1 LIKHLY
7 NLFYS
12 NYYKSFSLPTFAEI
26 IVDGGTSENIRFPNS
41 ELNTPNSFLAMIE
54 YNRTKLSN
62 GLTVIVHED
71 DSTPLATV
79 NILYK
84 VGARDE
90 DPDRTGFAHL
100 FEHLMF
106 GGSVNIPD
114 YDAPLQV
121 AGGDNNAFTNNDITN
136 YYLTLPAQNLETAF
150 WLESDRMLNL
160 AFSKKSLDVQRSV
173 VIEEFK
179 QRYLNQPYGDV
190 WLLLRPLA
198 YKVHPYQW
206 ATIGKEISHIE
217 NANLNDVKSFFNKF
231 YCPDN
236 AIMVV
241 AGNVKTDD
249 VYKRAEEW
257 FGEIKRSI
265 DNGRK
270 YPVEPKQT
278 EKRELTVERNI
289 PYDSIYKAYHCCS
302 RLDKEF
308 YAVDLLTD
316 NLSRGKS
323 SRLYNE
329 LVKNKKLFSEI
340 NAYTTGDFDK
350 ALVIVEGKLVKGVPV
365 KEAEEAIDIE
375 LQKMKQDVV
384 FVDELEKVKNKVES
398 TMVFSEIDLAGRAL
412 NLAIAEYM
420 GDINLINTEIDLF
433 RSVTA
438 KDIQLQAQEIFREEN
453 CSTLY
458 YLAKK

>member
-1 LIKHLY
+1 MI
-7 NLFYS
+7 
-12 NYYKSFSLPTFAEI
+12 SFQK
-26 IVDGGTSENIRFPNS
+26 
-41 ELNTPNSFLAMIE
+41 
-54 YNRTKLSN
+54 TKLSN

-71 DSTPLATV
+71 QSTPLATV
-79 NILYK
+79 NILYR

-90 DPDRTGFAHL
+90 DPDKTGFAHL

-114 YDAPLQV
+114 YDSPLQL

-160 AFSKKSLDVQRSV
+160 AFSEKSLEVQRNV

-190 WLLLRPLA
+190 WLMLRPLA

-206 ATIGKEISHIE
+206 ATIGKTISHIE
-217 NANLNDVKSFFNKF
+217 QASLDDVKRFFNRY

-241 AGNVKTDD
+241 AGNVNTNE
-249 VYKRAEEW
+249 VYAMAEKW
-257 FGEIKRSI
+257 FGEIKRSYKSEK
-265 DNGRK
+265 K
-270 YPVEPKQT
+270 YLQEPPQT
-278 EKRELTVERNI
+278 ERRELTVERKI
-289 PYDSIYKAYHCCS
+289 PYDSLYKAYHCCS

-316 NLSRGKS
+316 ILSQGKS
-323 SRLYNE
+323 SRLYQE
-329 LVKNKKLFSEI
+329 LVKKQKLFSEI
-340 NAYTTGDFDK
+340 HAYATADFDK
-350 ALVIVEGKLVKGVPV
+350 GLIVIDGKLVKGVSMKV
-365 KEAEEAIDIE
+365 AEAAVDVE
-375 LQKMKQDVV
+375 LKKIQEMVAGD
-384 FVDELEKVKNKVES
+384 DEMEKVKNKVES
-398 TMVFSEIDLAGRAL
+398 TMVFSEIDLSGRAL

-420 GDINLINTEIDLF
+420 GDVNLINTEIE
-433 RSVTA
+433 RYRKVSA
-438 KDIQLQAQEIFREEN
+438 EDIRQQAISIFRDNN
-453 CSTLY
+453 CSALY
-458 YLAKK
+458 YLSKN